1 MLVVIHTIPSLHG
14 HIYGASSARTFHQPS
29 VPHRYYKDYATTFCE
44 NGIACLRTQIC
55 TIPSV
60 FASSSPFMREIP
72 ILSAA
77 RLAVSLCSKIHFRS
91 SRTLQTTTKGT
102 VRFFARLPLQR
113 VFSNLA
119 SGLLPL
125 PEPR

>member
-29 VPHRYYKDYATTFCE
+29 VSHQCKGHAALFRG
-44 NGIACLRTQIC
+44 NGIASFRTQFCI
-55 TIPSV
+55 IPTV